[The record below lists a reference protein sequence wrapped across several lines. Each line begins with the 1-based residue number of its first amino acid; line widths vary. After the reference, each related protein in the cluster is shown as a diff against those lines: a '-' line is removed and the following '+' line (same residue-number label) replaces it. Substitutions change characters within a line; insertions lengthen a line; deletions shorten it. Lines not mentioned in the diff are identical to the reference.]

1 MAKKT
6 SSKAYDALMDILYD
20 IGSDKDLK
28 KAVASIKSIARSD
41 DKKSDKIIKH
51 LISIALIGLDKLDED
66 IDKEEAEEAT
76 QMES

>member
-6 SSKAYDALMDILYD
+6 SNKAYDALMDILYD

-28 KAVASIKSIARSD
+28 KAVASIKSIARDD

-66 IDKEEAEEAT
+66 IEAEDAAEA
-76 QMES
+76 EK

>member
-6 SSKAYDALMDILYD
+6 SKEAYDALMDILYD

-28 KAVASIKSIARSD
+28 KAAASIKSIARDD

-66 IDKEEAEEAT
+66 IEAEEAA
-76 QMES
+76 EAEK